1 MNIAI
6 ARALNGAADKL
17 RAHGVPDAR
26 GQAALLLSHA
36 LGRDR
41 AFLIAHDD
49 QLLSTEQSQMF
60 DAYVCRRAAGEPPQY
75 ITGHQEFFRLDFAVT
90 ADVLIPRPET
100 ELIIET
106 VLDLFASNADFSFAD
121 LGTGSGCIAISLLH
135 ERRQAHGTA
144 IDMSGAALN
153 VARQNAVRHQVADR
167 LRFRQSNLFAAL
179 PRHEIFDVIV
189 SNPPYIPTSEL
200 KTLQREVRH
209 EPDAALDGGPDGLT
223 VIRRLLEESPAFLRP
238 GGYLI
243 FEIGFDQNERLQRL
257 IDPALWELHT
267 IQPDLQGIARTVVL
281 SKKV

>member
-1 MNIAI
+1 
-6 ARALNGAADKL
+6 
-17 RAHGVPDAR
+17 
-26 GQAALLLSHA
+26 
-36 LGRDR
+36 
-41 AFLIAHDD
+41 
-49 QLLSTEQSQMF
+49 MF